1 MESDRVSTGSPEL
14 DALLGGGYE
23 RKSITQFYGEP
34 ASGKSTFCVITSA
47 SRLRSGSS
55 VIFLDTEGFS
65 IERFRQVAG
74 NGAGDLAR
82 NLYLYEPTDFDQQGV
97 MIAGTES
104 ILKSRDVGILILDSA
119 TGLYRTQLGKGRDS
133 MQKLTKQMVYL
144 LGLAKR
150 YDIPAVI
157 TNQVY
162 MDVTRNTFVG
172 LGGTALGHISK
183 TIIRTERLEG
193 GIRRATLMKHRSKP
207 AGGYFDFVI
216 TETGIEGCKGAR
228 SPPPAHKNP
237 DS

>member
-1 MESDRVSTGSPEL
+1 MESERVSTGSPEL
-14 DALLGGGYE
+14 DALLGGGFE
-23 RKSITQFYGEP
+23 RKAITQFYGEP
-34 ASGKSTFCVITSA
+34 ASGKSSFCVIASA
-47 SRLRSGSS
+47 ARLGSGSS

-74 NGAGDLAR
+74 ERAGDLAR
-82 NLYLYEPTDFDQQGV
+82 NLYLYEPTDFEQQGV
-97 MIAGTES
+97 TIAEAES
-104 ILKSRDVGILILDSA
+104 ILKSREVGIMILDSA
-119 TGLYRTQLGKGRDS
+119 TGLYRTQLGKGRDP

-172 LGGTALGHISK
+172 LGGTALEHISK
-183 TIIRTERLEG
+183 TIVKTERLDG
-193 GIRRATLMKHRSKP
+193 GLRRATLVKHRSKP

-216 TETGIEGCKGAR
+216 TETGIKGMAAAR
-228 SPPPAHKNP
+228 SPPLSP
-237 DS
+237 